1 MRSRLRFAALLGA
14 ALLLVVT
21 LHQPP
26 SAHAAPAAA
35 LPSDRLHF
43 GLANGPADL
52 GWMTSSQVPW
62 RYRYQYLCCGVN
74 TGSGWETWNS
84 PTGQFAAWYMAN
96 STSGGASYI
105 PVFTYYEL
113 LQSNPAVGSNELD
126 KDYSN
131 LNNAST
137 MASYYANFKLLM
149 TLANSYGKTVI
160 VHIEPDFWGYM
171 QQKAKANGW
180 SAANQ
185 VPKSQPP
192 APPT

>member
-96 STSGGASYI
+96 STS
-105 PVFTYYEL
+105 
-113 LQSNPAVGSNELD
+113 
-126 KDYSN
+126 
-131 LNNAST
+131 
-137 MASYYANFKLLM
+137 
-149 TLANSYGKTVI
+149 
-160 VHIEPDFWGYM
+160 
-171 QQKAKANGW
+171 
-180 SAANQ
+180 
-185 VPKSQPP
+185 
-192 APPT
+192 